1 MFLNNKFYIES
12 IYFGQLTP
20 FQMADVGSTA
30 MQAGWPQSA
39 WQTII
44 GTSIY
49 FYTSSWKAALKVVSP
64 EYTHNA
70 HGLDNSKHKDDD
82 NKRIWEIPT
91 SPRLLVGH
99 YSWVY
104 GEMSLCPFAC
114 HCQSSPQR
122 HPAWASD
129 ADIYKPWMMWSGEVW
144 YISANEQQCFKFCSL
159 GPRSDCCK
167 KGLPWQS

>member
-20 FQMADVGSTA
+20 CQMADVGSTA
-30 MQAGWPQSA
+30 MQAGLPQSA
-39 WQTII
+39 RQTII

-82 NKRIWEIPT
+82 NKRI
-91 SPRLLVGH
+91 
-99 YSWVY
+99 
-104 GEMSLCPFAC
+104 
-114 HCQSSPQR
+114 
-122 HPAWASD
+122 
-129 ADIYKPWMMWSGEVW
+129 
-144 YISANEQQCFKFCSL
+144 
-159 GPRSDCCK
+159 
-167 KGLPWQS
+167 